1 MITTAKTCST
11 SKCQSNLTTSG
22 FDAIVLTDVNNQI
35 DDNNGYKNYDN
46 IENYEVET
54 PKNSF

>member
-1 MITTAKTCST
+1 MPIFV
-11 SKCQSNLTTSG
+11 TTSG
-22 FDAIVLTDVNNQI
+22 FDAIVFTDVNNQI

-54 PKNSF
+54 PTNSF